1 MANMRM
7 CPKYNSRQVFN
18 TEQESELKDYLLTC
32 SAMCY
37 GLSLMNCRELA
48 FEIASRNGIDC
59 PETWKIQKKAGIEWV
74 RGFLKRHPDL
84 SLRQPEACS
93 LSRATSFNKHN
104 VGLFFDKLETVL
116 KRSDHFSNGLRIF
129 NFDETGCSTGQKPT
143 KIIAGKG
150 VKQVAKVTSGEKGS
164 LVTSCYIVNAAGN
177 TLPPVIIFP
186 RMHFKEHMLHVAPT
200 GSLGLATQ
208 SGWMNGELFVEVL
221 HHFVKH
227 SFSSL
232 ENPAV
237 LILDIH
243 ESHLSIEAIELAKEN
258 GVTILTIPPHC
269 SNRLQPLDVSVFAAF
284 KSFYNAS
291 VDSWMMR
298 NPGKTVSIYDV
309 ASLICEAH
317 EKAMTPANITPG
329 FRKTGIFPFNRNVF
343 SEQDFLASAVT
354 DREIS
359 PTPEATRPC
368 SSKDIPIHNSMV
380 TTGDGHSEEN
390 SLTPSYISPVN
401 IHNYPKAGKRLES
414 ANKRKKGRSFIP
426 TDTPEKNQ
434 LALQYQHKMNSK
446 RGLFKKCDPIKIKFT
461 EISNEDEE
469 FSESDVSSD
478 NEVIQLQSYDQLAR
492 KPKEVDFVLVEFS
505 GKNTKFYIGE
515 VLREI
520 DIEDYEVKFLRKSEK
535 MWRKFFYPYVP
546 DIASVATKD
555 IRALLPVPS
564 EHGKTK
570 RQKSYLKF
578 CVDFGRLNVL

>member
-1 MANMRM
+1 
-7 CPKYNSRQVFN
+7 
-18 TEQESELKDYLLTC
+18 
-32 SAMCY
+32 MCY
-37 GLSLMNCRELA
+37 GLSLMDCRELA
-48 FEIASRNGIDC
+48 YEMASRNGIDC
-59 PETWKIQKKAGIEWV
+59 PGTWTIQKKAGIEWV
-74 RGFLKRHPDL
+74 RGYLKRHPDL

-104 VGLFFDKLETVL
+104 VGMFFDKLETVI

-129 NFDETGCSTGQKPT
+129 NLDETGCSTVQKPT

-177 TLPPVIIFP
+177 VLPPVIIFP
-186 RMHFKEHMLHVAPT
+186 RVNFKEHMLRGAPT

-221 HHFVKH
+221 RHFVKY
-227 SFSSL
+227 SCSSP
-232 ENPAV
+232 ENPSV
-237 LILDIH
+237 LILDNH
-243 ESHLSIEAIELAKEN
+243 ESHLKIEAIEIAKEN

-269 SNRLQPLDVSVFAAF
+269 SNRLQPLDVSVFAPF

-309 ASLICEAH
+309 AGFIGEAH
-317 EKAMTPANITPG
+317 EKAMTPANIISG

-343 SEQDFLASAVT
+343 SEQDFLGSAVT

-359 PTPEATRPC
+359 PTPGDMPTCRSDDITSHDSMEIPAGEVPLQNG
-368 SSKDIPIHNSMV
+368 SK
-380 TTGDGHSEEN
+380 TG
-390 SLTPSYISPVN
+390 YISPEN
-401 IHNYPKAGKRLES
+401 IHSFPKAGKRMES
-414 ANKRKKGRSFIP
+414 DSKRKKGRSFIP

-434 LALQYQHKMNSK
+434 LALQSQLKINCK
-446 RGLFKKCDPIKIKFT
+446 KGLFKTSDPKKKKISD
-461 EISNEDEE
+461 ISKEDEE
-469 FSESDVSSD
+469 FTVSDASSD
-478 NEVIQLQSYDQLAR
+478 NEEIELQSYDQLSR
-492 KPKEVDFVLVEFS
+492 KPKEGDFVLVEFS
-505 GKNTKFYIGE
+505 GKHAKFYIGE
-515 VLREI
+515 VLREV
-520 DIEDYEVKFLRKSEK
+520 DDTDYEVKFLRKSEK
-535 MWRKFFYPYVP
+535 MWGKFFYPDVP
-546 DIASVATKD
+546 DIASVAAND